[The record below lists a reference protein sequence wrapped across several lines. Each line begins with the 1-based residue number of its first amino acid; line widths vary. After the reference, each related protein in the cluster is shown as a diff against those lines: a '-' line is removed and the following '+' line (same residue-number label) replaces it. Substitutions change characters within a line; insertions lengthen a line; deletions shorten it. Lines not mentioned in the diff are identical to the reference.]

1 MSVQQYLEGKKDSNQ
16 PLSNNLY
23 AKLQEDILTGR
34 IKAGGKLTEQHI
46 CEKYRASRTPV
57 REAIRQLEAE
67 GLVQLI
73 PNRGAFVIGLTERD
87 ISDILMMRSSMEV
100 QAADWAAERISD
112 KELDQLTEIY
122 EYMVFY
128 THKGDIE
135 KMRSINAAFHKI
147 IYQSSHN
154 RILQRQLNM
163 FQTYLKFAAPD
174 QYTLESLND
183 ILLEHRAIY
192 SAIMTHDPA
201 ASSLAMR
208 NHLQLGAE
216 RNHAAS
222 PAHEQAESGAS
233 VSGSVEQ
240 R

>member
-1 MSVQQYLEGKKDSNQ
+1 MSVQQYLEGKKNTNQ
-16 PLSNNLY
+16 PLSNDLY

-34 IKAGGKLTEQHI
+34 LKIGSKLTEQHV

-67 GLVQLI
+67 GLVRLI
-73 PNRGAFVIGLTERD
+73 PNRGAFIIGLSPRD
-87 ISDILMMRSSMEV
+87 ISDILMMRGSMEV
-100 QAADWAAERISD
+100 QAADWAAERITD
-112 KELDQLTEIY
+112 NELDQLTEIY

-135 KMRSINAAFHKI
+135 KMRSINAAFHQI

-174 QYTLESLND
+174 QYTLESLNE
-183 ILLEHRAIY
+183 ILSEHQAIY
-192 SAIMTHDPA
+192 NAILTHDPA
-201 ASSLAMR
+201 ASALAMQQ
-208 NHLQLGAE
+208 HLQFGEE
-216 RNHAAS
+216 RNRRRSASLQKHAGR
-222 PAHEQAESGAS
+222 ES
-233 VSGSVEQ
+233 EEL
-240 R
+240 

>member
-1 MSVQQYLEGKKDSNQ
+1 MSVQQYLEGKKNTNQ
-16 PLSNNLY
+16 PLSNDLY

-34 IKAGGKLTEQHI
+34 LKIGSKLTEQHV

-67 GLVQLI
+67 GLVRLI
-73 PNRGAFVIGLTERD
+73 PNRGAFIIGLSPRD
-87 ISDILMMRSSMEV
+87 ISDILMMRGSMEV
-100 QAADWAAERISD
+100 QAADWAAERITD
-112 KELDQLTEIY
+112 NELDQLTEIY

-135 KMRSINAAFHKI
+135 KMRSINAAFHQI

-174 QYTLESLND
+174 QYTLESLNE
-183 ILLEHRAIY
+183 ILSEHQAIY
-192 SAIMTHDPA
+192 NAILTHDPA
-201 ASSLAMR
+201 ASALAMQQ
-208 NHLQLGAE
+208 HLQYGEE
-216 RNHAAS
+216 RNRRRSASLQKHAGQ
-222 PAHEQAESGAS
+222 ERE
-233 VSGSVEQ
+233 EL
-240 R
+240 

>member
-1 MSVQQYLEGKKDSNQ
+1 MSVQQYLEGKKNTNQ
-16 PLSNNLY
+16 PLSNDLY

-34 IKAGGKLTEQHI
+34 LKIGSKLTEQHV

-67 GLVQLI
+67 GLVRLI
-73 PNRGAFVIGLTERD
+73 PNRGAFIIGLSPRD
-87 ISDILMMRSSMEV
+87 ISDILMMRGSMEV
-100 QAADWAAERISD
+100 QAADWAAERITD
-112 KELDQLTEIY
+112 NELDQLTEIY

-135 KMRSINAAFHKI
+135 KMRSINAAFHQI

-174 QYTLESLND
+174 QYTLESLNE
-183 ILLEHRAIY
+183 ILSEHQAIY
-192 SAIMTHDPA
+192 NAILTHDPA
-201 ASSLAMR
+201 ASALAMQQ
-208 NHLQLGAE
+208 HLQFGEE
-216 RNHAAS
+216 RNHRRSAS
-222 PAHEQAESGAS
+222 LQKHAGQERE
-233 VSGSVEQ
+233 EL
-240 R
+240 

>member
-1 MSVQQYLEGKKDSNQ
+1 MSVQQYLEGKKNTNQ
-16 PLSNNLY
+16 PLSNDLY

-34 IKAGGKLTEQHI
+34 LKIGSKLTEQHV

-67 GLVQLI
+67 GLVRLI
-73 PNRGAFVIGLTERD
+73 PNRGAFIIGLSPRD
-87 ISDILMMRSSMEV
+87 ISDILMMRGSMEV
-100 QAADWAAERISD
+100 QAADWAAERITD
-112 KELDQLTEIY
+112 NELDQLTEIY

-135 KMRSINAAFHKI
+135 KMRSINAAFHQI

-174 QYTLESLND
+174 QYTLESLNE
-183 ILLEHRAIY
+183 ILSEHQAIY
-192 SAIMTHDPA
+192 NAILTHDPA
-201 ASSLAMR
+201 ASALAMQQ
-208 NHLQLGAE
+208 HLQFGEE
-216 RNHAAS
+216 RNRRRSASLQKHAGQ
-222 PAHEQAESGAS
+222 ERE
-233 VSGSVEQ
+233 EL
-240 R
+240 

>member
-1 MSVQQYLEGKKDSNQ
+1 MSVQQYLEGKKNTNQ
-16 PLSNNLY
+16 PLSNDLY

-34 IKAGGKLTEQHI
+34 LKIGSKLTEQHV

-67 GLVQLI
+67 GLVRLI
-73 PNRGAFVIGLTERD
+73 PNRGAFIIGLSPRD
-87 ISDILMMRSSMEV
+87 ISDILMMRGSMEV
-100 QAADWAAERISD
+100 QAADWAAERITD
-112 KELDQLTEIY
+112 NELDQLTEIY

-135 KMRSINAAFHKI
+135 KMRSINAAFHQI

-174 QYTLESLND
+174 QYTLESLNE
-183 ILLEHRAIY
+183 ILSEHQAIY
-192 SAIMTHDPA
+192 NAILTHDPA
-201 ASSLAMR
+201 ASALAMQQ
-208 NHLQLGAE
+208 HLQFGEE
-216 RNHAAS
+216 RNRRRTAS
-222 PAHEQAESGAS
+222 LQNQAGQER
-233 VSGSVEQ
+233 EEL
-240 R
+240 

>member
-1 MSVQQYLEGKKDSNQ
+1 MSVQQYLEGKKNTNQ
-16 PLSNNLY
+16 PLSNDLY

-34 IKAGGKLTEQHI
+34 LKIGSKLTEQHV

-67 GLVQLI
+67 GLVRLI
-73 PNRGAFVIGLTERD
+73 PNRGAFIIGLSPRD
-87 ISDILMMRSSMEV
+87 ISDILMMRGSMEV
-100 QAADWAAERISD
+100 QAADWAAERITD
-112 KELDQLTEIY
+112 NELDQLTEIY

-135 KMRSINAAFHKI
+135 KMRSINAAFHQI

-174 QYTLESLND
+174 QYTLESLNE
-183 ILLEHRAIY
+183 ILSEHQAIY
-192 SAIMTHDPA
+192 NAILTHDPA
-201 ASSLAMR
+201 ASAMAMQQ
-208 NHLQLGAE
+208 HLQFGEE
-216 RNHAAS
+216 RNRRRSASLQKHAGQ
-222 PAHEQAESGAS
+222 ERE
-233 VSGSVEQ
+233 EL
-240 R
+240 